1 MFRNLFQN
9 RDKSIFV
16 SGLIGIIL
24 NVLLAG
30 GKILLGLLSHS
41 ISITAD
47 GINNFFD
54 ATSAIVATISAK
66 ISSKAADAEHP
77 YGHGRAEYIS
87 ALIIAF
93 IIVLVG
99 FELLKSS
106 ISALFGERKSAFGTL
121 EIGFMI
127 FAVIVKVWIIKYNTY
142 IDKRFDSPINR
153 AVAEDSR
160 NDVYSG
166 LLILF
171 CLFLEVFLDYPFEVV
186 GGVILSIYIISS
198 GYKIAKDMVGI
209 LLGSSPTEEMLT
221 RLEVI
226 LSESDRIYRV
236 HNWRMHEYGPGRQYC
251 SVNVCMRGDETLYDA
266 HELIDR
272 LEKRV
277 LDETSVEITIHI
289 DPIDCE

>member
-1 MFRNLFQN
+1 MFQN

-16 SGLIGIIL
+16 SGLVGIVL
-24 NVLLAG
+24 NIFLAG

-54 ATSAIVATISAK
+54 AASAIVATVSAK
-66 ISSKAADAEHP
+66 ISAKEADAEHP

-87 ALIIAF
+87 AMIIAF

-106 ISALFGERKSAFGTL
+106 LSAFFCERQSAFGTT

-160 NDVYSG
+160 NDVYSS
-166 LLILF
+166 LLILS
-171 CLFLEVFLDYPFEVV
+171 CLFLELFFDYPFEIL
-186 GGVILSIYIISS
+186 GGVILSVYIISS
-198 GYKIAKDMVGI
+198 GYKIAKDMIGI
-209 LLGSSPTEEMLT
+209 LLGSSPTKDMLE
-221 RLEVI
+221 RLEAI
-226 LSESDRIYRV
+226 LSESDRVYRV
-236 HNWRMHEYGPGRQYC
+236 HNWRMHEYGPGRRYC
-251 SVNVCMRGDETLYDA
+251 SVNVCMRGEETLYDA

-277 LDETSVEITIHI
+277 LDETGVEITIHI
-289 DPIDCE
+289 DPIECE